1 MRILWVKVGG
11 LWPLNAGGRIR
22 SYHML
27 RELSTR
33 HQVSVLTT
41 HPPDAAVPDLAA
53 ALPDCER
60 VTSFPHAPAKR
71 TSAVF
76 AVSLVRSWF
85 SSLPADLWRWR
96 VPAVRE
102 AADAALA
109 SGRFD
114 VCVADFL
121 TALPNL
127 PSESRVPVILFEH
140 NVEYLIW
147 QRLSRA
153 IPSWQRPV
161 VELEWRKLLRYERQA
176 CANADVTVAVSE
188 PDRTL
193 LASIAPRATVRA
205 VPTGV
210 DTTYFARDADRESHV
225 GVTFVGSMDWYPNE
239 DAAIF
244 LIDEI
249 LPRLRERIPRVVVR
263 IVGRDPSARLRAA
276 AAREGVTVTG
286 TVADVR
292 PYIAD
297 AAVLVVPIR
306 IGGGTRLKI
315 FEALAMGKAVVSTTV
330 GAEGLPLVPGRH
342 FMAADD
348 PVAFA
353 DAIILL
359 LRDPSRRRELGAA
372 GRELVDT
379 DHSWAHVARTFE
391 DRCHEALVSSPAGR
405 QGDAE

>member
-1 MRILWVKVGG
+1 
-11 LWPLNAGGRIR
+11 
-22 SYHML
+22 ML

-41 HPPDAAVPDLAA
+41 HPPDAAVADLAA

-109 SGRFD
+109 VR
-114 VCVADFL
+114 
-121 TALPNL
+121 ALRRLRRRL
-127 PSESRVPVILFEH
+127 PDRPPESAVGKPCAGDPVRAQRRVSDLAAA
-140 NVEYLIW
+140 
-147 QRLSRA
+147 Q
-153 IPSWQRPV
+153 PSDPQLAAPL